1 MHKGLQILKMLKKYK
16 FYHRDIK
23 TSNFVFSK
31 DLQNLKLID
40 FGSSNN
46 LKGEMYKEHRV
57 FGTSFFAAP
66 EIDWYL
72 IRNLRVKTHYNFFH
86 ADLYSFGI
94 TILHILFPLADPE
107 QLCSFAD
114 QIYWKKLYPTLLE
127 RINILLDPI
136 PNKREKIFKKVKL
149 DKVCS
154 LSEFYDH
161 LKEMSMFHLDKDKKT
176 KTKKK
181 LSPRCFPAWNGF

>member
-1 MHKGLQILKMLKKYK
+1 MRKGLQILKMLKKYK

-66 EIDWYL
+66 EID
-72 IRNLRVKTHYNFFH
+72 
-86 ADLYSFGI
+86 
-94 TILHILFPLADPE
+94 
-107 QLCSFAD
+107 
-114 QIYWKKLYPTLLE
+114 
-127 RINILLDPI
+127 
-136 PNKREKIFKKVKL
+136 
-149 DKVCS
+149 
-154 LSEFYDH
+154 
-161 LKEMSMFHLDKDKKT
+161 
-176 KTKKK
+176 
-181 LSPRCFPAWNGF
+181 